1 MNEQFVTLEGGW
13 TGLVDERDLK
23 RQARSYGPLRSHPR
37 VVWRLST
44 AGGEPITGKC
54 DTLDLSIGLPQ
65 LYLDER
71 LHDRASLI
79 AP

>member
-1 MNEQFVTLEGGW
+1 MNEQFVTLEGWW

-54 DTLDLSIGLPQ
+54 DTL
-65 LYLDER
+65 
-71 LHDRASLI
+71 
-79 AP
+79 